1 MVQKWS
7 ERDNL
12 WVWVFEMNEEVPE
25 GLGQCWTS
33 LRWNKIMAKEDASGV
48 GDDSAKKINSV
59 DENLEAPKTLS
70 QSSGIKEYG
79 IKPLGIDLQFL
90 YPYLWQ
96 ASVHTIFHWH
106 LGSGS

>member
-33 LRWNKIMAKEDASGV
+33 LRWNKIMAKEDANV
-48 GDDSAKKINSV
+48 FHHRAARTT
-59 DENLEAPKTLS
+59 ELRTPPKRAQRVSSHLS
-70 QSSGIKEYG
+70 
-79 IKPLGIDLQFL
+79 
-90 YPYLWQ
+90 
-96 ASVHTIFHWH
+96 
-106 LGSGS
+106 